1 MDGLENVVLGHVGGI
16 LSMNECEHAADTS
29 KARVGSRRQVPML
42 EGCHFFGAT
51 PLAPSH
57 SNAAS
62 RTLRQQLRR
71 KQNKSHRQM
80 HKNAG
85 GEQIDAKQ
93 CLTDLAASTLQTTC
107 RQLMRMMSGGEKDRA
122 VWVKCD

>member
-1 MDGLENVVLGHVGGI
+1 
-16 LSMNECEHAADTS
+16 
-29 KARVGSRRQVPML
+29 ML

-57 SNAAS
+57 SNAAT

-93 CLTDLAASTLQTTC
+93 CLTDLAASTLQTTG
-107 RQLMRMMSGGEKDRA
+107 RQLMRMMSGGKKDKQGQFGSNATEFGAGLGLPRLTGDGADDGTSNDAGVRGATGRA
-122 VWVKCD
+122 G

>member
-71 KQNKSHRQM
+71 KQNKWHRQCTKM
-80 HKNAG
+80 
-85 GEQIDAKQ
+85 
-93 CLTDLAASTLQTTC
+93 
-107 RQLMRMMSGGEKDRA
+107 LMERI
-122 VWVKCD
+122 

>member
-1 MDGLENVVLGHVGGI
+1 
-16 LSMNECEHAADTS
+16 
-29 KARVGSRRQVPML
+29 ML

-57 SNAAS
+57 SNAAT

-71 KQNKSHRQM
+71 KQNKSHWKM

-85 GEQIDAKQ
+85 REQIDAKQ

-107 RQLMRMMSGGEKDRA
+107 RQLMRMMSDGEKDRA